1 MLTCKWPWGKRT
13 DHTSH
18 YIHPPWRVPVQETR
32 VWNIVSSFNLAKS
45 HGYRL
50 TRTRGMGDMI
60 ITGRSPVERLEN
72 LEQVLKRLE
81 RYGLKATK
89 KRLSLWKT
97 VLNFVVDAEGPQNTS
112 KKIEAVLTPPPPN
125 RNMCRN
131 WEHSCDLSITMHM
144 VASSKTCHFTQLH
157 CTTFLKRIFKFIWSK

>member
-1 MLTCKWPWGKRT
+1 
-13 DHTSH
+13 
-18 YIHPPWRVPVQETR
+18 
-32 VWNIVSSFNLAKS
+32 
-45 HGYRL
+45 
-50 TRTRGMGDMI
+50 MGDMI

-112 KKIEAVLTPPPPN
+112 KKIEAVLTPPPPEPKHVSELRAFLWLVN
-125 RNMCRN
+125 YYAYGRFIENVSL
-131 WEHSCDLSITMHM
+131 HSAPLYDL
-144 VASSKTCHFTQLH
+144 
-157 CTTFLKRIFKFIWSK
+157 LKEDF